1 MLLNISVTSAGV
13 IQVRMRAYDHKSL
26 VTEDLDGGDFRIF

>member
-13 IQVRMRAYDHKSL
+13 LHRRMRAYEHKSR
-26 VTEDLDGGDFRIF
+26 VTEDLDGGDSRIF